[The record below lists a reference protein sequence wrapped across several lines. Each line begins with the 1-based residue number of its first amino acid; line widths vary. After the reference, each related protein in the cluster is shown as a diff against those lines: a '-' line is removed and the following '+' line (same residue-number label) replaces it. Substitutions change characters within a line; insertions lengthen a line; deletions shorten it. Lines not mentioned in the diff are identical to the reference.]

1 MHVVRSTG
9 KEDRL
14 IGDSRASGASPAAKF
29 SERAELPSLYIPFW
43 SCYRGGSRHSD
54 WSLFSLDI
62 KGAHKSIRT
71 APEDTGFSVFQFQGQ
86 YYVYLVNHFGAAWSA
101 YWWSRLGALLMRLA
115 HHLLRHKHLGGVYVD
130 DFLFFLPR
138 QCAAAMAA
146 QLIALFQIL
155 GVPLSWKKLRLG
167 FSLAFLGWHVSVSE
181 GCFACVTA
189 EKQVKLD
196 QEMQIFLT
204 NPRKVS
210 RQGLMKVLGLLI
222 WATQARLTLRS
233 FLAPLYRAAHS
244 RSQKLACLSLEQVEE
259 LLPLLNGD
267 LEVVSSPEK
276 GDVQKGWRLAGV
288 GARGCRDLG
297 MVQRLLKQPKLRN
310 GKIWLRFLAWGS
322 TVKLPPAA
330 VAALK
335 VLRQQ
340 LLGQRFSLMQPT
352 SLPNGAADAWACAHL
367 AGLGGWFEAEGK
379 LYWFHLEL
387 KAQDMPEDW
396 GWPDVMQKAIGALEL
411 LGQLAL
417 VILRCRLGAATI
429 GQVLNIRQQCDNM
442 GAVGSVA
449 KGLCTHFP
457 LGAALITLATVCIGS
472 NVDLHLSHLAGE
484 RNVEADA
491 LSRLNCAERP
501 AILDDWTFQHRFG
514 AQNRLHLSVEELLR
528 PWKVFLST

>member
-1 MHVVRSTG
+1 MKALAAQIGDIDVELCDILKVGAPTGVRQRVPPSGVWPLCEGEREVHADFDIDLQWCRHNHASADSDEKSVAALIQKEMDAGFMELVGDEAAVRKRFPSGQLAVGKLGVVRSAG
-9 KEDRL
+9 KDDRL

-29 SERAELPSLYIPFW
+29 SERAELPSLYHFGAAL
-43 SCYRGGSRHSD
+43 SRGGSRHSD

-71 APEDTGFSVFQFQGQ
+71 AREDTGFFVFQFQGQ

-101 YWWSRLGALLMRLA
+101 YWWSRLGGLLMRLA

-146 QLIALFQIL
+146 QLTALFQIL
-155 GVPLSWKKLRLG
+155 GVPLPWKKLRLG
-167 FSLAFLGWHVSVSE
+167 FSLAFLGWDVSVRE

-196 QEMQIFLT
+196 REMQVFLK

-210 RQGLMKVLGLLI
+210 RQGLVSLLGLLI

-233 FLAPLYRAAHS
+233 FLAPLHRAAHA

-267 LEVVSSPEK
+267 LEVVSSPGK
-276 GDVQKGWRLAGV
+276 SDVQKGWRLAGV
-288 GARGCRDLG
+288 GAHGCRDLG
-297 MVQRLLKQPKLRN
+297 MVRCMLQQPKLRN

-322 TVKLPPAA
+322 SVKLPPAA

-340 LLGQRFSLMQPT
+340 LLGQQFSLMQPT
-352 SLPNGAADAWACAHL
+352 SQFNGAADAWA
-367 AGLGGWFEAEGK
+367 GLK
-379 LYWFHLEL
+379 
-387 KAQDMPEDW
+387 Q
-396 GWPDVMQKAIGALEL
+396 
-411 LGQLAL
+411 
-417 VILRCRLGAATI
+417 R
-429 GQVLNIRQQCDNM
+429 
-442 GAVGSVA
+442 GSY
-449 KGLCTHFP
+449 
-457 LGAALITLATVCIGS
+457 IGS
-472 NVDLHLSHLAGE
+472 
-484 RNVEADA
+484 
-491 LSRLNCAERP
+491 
-501 AILDDWTFQHRFG
+501 T
-514 AQNRLHLSVEELLR
+514 
-528 PWKVFLST
+528 